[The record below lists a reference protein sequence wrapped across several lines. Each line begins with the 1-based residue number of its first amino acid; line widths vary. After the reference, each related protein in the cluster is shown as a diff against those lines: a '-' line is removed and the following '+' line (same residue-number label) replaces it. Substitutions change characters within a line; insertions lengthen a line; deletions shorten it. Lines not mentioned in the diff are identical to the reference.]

1 MILEALT
8 VCCYCKMSL
17 IRKRFPVLWDIIT
30 INVYGDNKVM
40 AVDCTREI
48 DMFIEELHL
57 HQMELTMAE
66 ERTFDT
72 VCVKSEDLS

>member
-1 MILEALT
+1 MGHAKE
-8 VCCYCKMSL
+8 
-17 IRKRFPVLWDIIT
+17 IIT
-30 INVYGDNKVM
+30 IDVYGDNKVM

-72 VCVKSEDLS
+72 VCVNPEDLK

>member
-1 MILEALT
+1 MAFLLLHNYTDFI
-8 VCCYCKMSL
+8 
-17 IRKRFPVLWDIIT
+17 
-30 INVYGDNKVM
+30 GM

-72 VCVKSEDLS
+72 VCVNSEDLS